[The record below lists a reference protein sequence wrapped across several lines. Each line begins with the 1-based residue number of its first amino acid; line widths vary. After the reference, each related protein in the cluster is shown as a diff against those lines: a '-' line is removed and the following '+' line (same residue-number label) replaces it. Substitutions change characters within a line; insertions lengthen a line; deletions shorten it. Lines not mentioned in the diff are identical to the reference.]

1 LITNVQLFFTL
12 KHFVLFHNPSQLYR
26 LIIFVTNNNFIF
38 AILVFLS
45 NLDFSVEAEPIER
58 AMSKSGKVIEVRLV
72 RNPVGKSKGFAFVE
86 FATEREAR

>member
-1 LITNVQLFFTL
+1 
-12 KHFVLFHNPSQLYR
+12 
-26 LIIFVTNNNFIF
+26 
-38 AILVFLS
+38 LS

-58 AMSKSGKVIEVRLV
+58 AMSKSGKVVEVRLV